1 MIKEIIGQPL
11 TYGQAQGE
19 ILRLTEP
26 ISFWGG
32 IDPQTGLIV
41 DIHHPQHG
49 QSVSNRILVLPS
61 SRGSSTGSYV
71 LLELMRARLAPIG
84 IVLSEP
90 DGVICTGVLV
100 GFETYGFTLPVI
112 QISQT
117 DLKTIESGSAGQV
130 VSQETVGFL
139 TIS

>member
-1 MIKEIIGQPL
+1 M
-11 TYGQAQGE
+11 
-19 ILRLTEP
+19 
-26 ISFWGG
+26 
-32 IDPQTGLIV
+32 IV

-100 GFETYGFTLPVI
+100 GFETYGLTLPVI